1 MKYSDYFKDLSAG
14 SKKQTEIVINGY
26 TDTLPATLIRGRE
39 NGKSILITTG
49 MHSGEYPGIPAT
61 LTAAER
67 IDPEK
72 VSGRIM
78 MIHCLNPSGFRERTD
93 NYVPEDGK
101 NMNRIFPS
109 DNTGTPADRIVSFV
123 SKELLPETDFVLDL
137 HSGGQSERLTD
148 HLYFPAEGQAAE
160 ESLKTASFLNFPYL
174 TASYSRGGEVGY
186 AGNILGIPGLLLE
199 RGHSGYCLPEWTENM
214 TEDILTVLTALGVL
228 PGTLRQ
234 NQSQTVFRKAVYTE
248 SDTEG
253 LWYPYI
259 QENEKV
265 RRGQILGEVRN
276 FRNEILQTV
285 SAEGDGIVLY
295 FTPGLSARPGWPLVA
310 YGLSE
315 KLTE

>member
-1 MKYSDYFKDLSAG
+1 
-14 SKKQTEIVINGY
+14 
-26 TDTLPATLIRGRE
+26 
-39 NGKSILITTG
+39 
-49 MHSGEYPGIPAT
+49 
-61 LTAAER
+61 
-67 IDPEK
+67 
-72 VSGRIM
+72 
-78 MIHCLNPSGFRERTD
+78 
-93 NYVPEDGK
+93 
-101 NMNRIFPS
+101 
-109 DNTGTPADRIVSFV
+109 
-123 SKELLPETDFVLDL
+123 
-137 HSGGQSERLTD
+137 
-148 HLYFPAEGQAAE
+148 
-160 ESLKTASFLNFPYL
+160 
-174 TASYSRGGEVGY
+174 
-186 AGNILGIPGLLLE
+186 
-199 RGHSGYCLPEWTENM
+199 M
-214 TEDILTVLTALGVL
+214 TEDILTVLTAFGVL

-259 QENEKV
+259 QENENV

>member
-148 HLYFPAEGQAAE
+148 HLYFPAEGQAADHAQRE
-160 ESLKTASFLNFPYL
+160 HDDPLPSVQTGKNKQQ
-174 TASYSRGGEVGY
+174 
-186 AGNILGIPGLLLE
+186 
-199 RGHSGYCLPEWTENM
+199 CL
-214 TEDILTVLTALGVL
+214 
-228 PGTLRQ
+228 R
-234 NQSQTVFRKAVYTE
+234 
-248 SDTEG
+248 
-253 LWYPYI
+253 
-259 QENEKV
+259 
-265 RRGQILGEVRN
+265 
-276 FRNEILQTV
+276 RNERQKQQYRQKQRT
-285 SAEGDGIVLY
+285 SDAEHQRIRDAHQKQAAAVIRAGPEHAGQKG
-295 FTPGLSARPGWPLVA
+295 P
-310 YGLSE
+310 
-315 KLTE
+315 